1 MINTLKLFNET
12 YDTLSFDQ
20 KKKYLNEILE
30 SIIYDGNKIHI
41 NFKIKKLDNAFS
53 VLSSLFSKYKPCQFK
68 WTCFCMTYKQ
78 LFSPAQN
85 RLSTPSTL
93 RSLVLGATDR
103 YLMEFPLLPA

>member
-41 NFKIKKLDNAFS
+41 NFKIKN
-53 VLSSLFSKYKPCQFK
+53 
-68 WTCFCMTYKQ
+68 
-78 LFSPAQN
+78 
-85 RLSTPSTL
+85 
-93 RSLVLGATDR
+93 
-103 YLMEFPLLPA
+103 